1 MENSTTPPRIVPIT
15 QRYQSVPKKS
25 HFAIALIFFG
35 VCSVLA
41 GIVSLVSAI
50 ILLSDGT
57 APDPMSRMLIE
68 PVYELSLG
76 AFILFSS
83 KAFAKGKLLS
93 IWLYGASIIID
104 SLYHL
109 IMGYPLNYLF
119 VGFGLFLIWQILKFR
134 DELEL
139 V

>member
-1 MENSTTPPRIVPIT
+1 MENSTTHPRIVPVT
-15 QRYQSVPKKS
+15 QRYHSVPKKS

-41 GIVSLVSAI
+41 GIISFVSAI
-50 ILLSDGT
+50 ILLSNGT
-57 APDPMSRMLIE
+57 APNPVSRMLIE
-68 PVYELSLG
+68 PAYELSLG
-76 AFILFSS
+76 AFILVSS
-83 KAFAKGKLLS
+83 RTFAKGKLLS
-93 IWLYGASIIID
+93 VWLYGASIVID

-119 VGFGLFLIWQILKFR
+119 VGFGLFLIWQILKCR